1 MSRTSTKTPAV
12 AISDPFLP
20 RGGGPSPTTAKEAY
34 NRGMLFSYFT
44 SKASEL
50 ICGMER
56 FCFFSRDAAATNTNT
71 AALEMRWSGHQPLCP
86 DTCSRSNGEMSPYEL
101 RIVRQRRRRGVFP
114 STLLSLEERQR
125 SDSRNNSNYDGAPS
139 GSSSS
144 VE

>member
-12 AISDPFLP
+12 ATSHRFLR
-20 RGGGPSPTTAKEAY
+20 RGGGSSPTTAKEAY
-34 NRGMLFSYFT
+34 NRGMLFSYLT

-50 ICGMER
+50 NCGME
-56 FCFFSRDAAATNTNT
+56 CFLSRDAAATNTNT

-144 VE
+144 ME